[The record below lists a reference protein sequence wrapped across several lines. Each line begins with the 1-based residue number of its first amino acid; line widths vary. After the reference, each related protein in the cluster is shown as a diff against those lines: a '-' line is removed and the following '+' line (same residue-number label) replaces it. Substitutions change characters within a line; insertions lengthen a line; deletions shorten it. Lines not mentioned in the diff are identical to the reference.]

1 MHWLLCLLLFCY
13 ISVLRKQD
21 MGSVDHMCLLV
32 FCQVLLDLSYVLAKS
47 LPGVVAK
54 LRYVLIP
61 E

>member
-21 MGSVDHMCLLV
+21 MGSVDPECLLV